1 MQFARD
7 AHMAEGW
14 MIAQEPY
21 LKNEN
26 LGVSDSFFLPQFYGN
41 VRGLNENLCGYS
53 RPNRTVITAQEK
65 INCRIF
71 YKGSDTWVI

>member
-26 LGVSDSFFLPQFYGN
+26 LGVSDLFYYFSFLG
-41 VRGLNENLCGYS
+41 S
-53 RPNRTVITAQEK
+53 TANSE
-65 INCRIF
+65 
-71 YKGSDTWVI
+71 D

>member
-26 LGVSDSFFLPQFYGN
+26 LGVCRFNPRFQEGF
-41 VRGLNENLCGYS
+41 REINENDRNSS
-53 RPNRTVITAQEK
+53 REK
-65 INCRIF
+65 NFLTHFFTKFC
-71 YKGSDTWVI
+71 KSLVSL